1 MLPISGIVSSALKL
15 PLIKVAAKVI
25 LNTLSTYDFFN
36 IILYNG
42 DADTINPS
50 IGNLIRAS

>member
-1 MLPISGIVSSALKL
+1 MLPISGIVSSARKL
-15 PLIKVAAKVI
+15 PLIKAAAKVI

-42 DADTINPS
+42 NAVTIDSS
-50 IGNLIRAS
+50 IVNLVRAS